1 MNDSHTIHARVH
13 TLARLRAQA
22 MRDQAIADFW
32 GGLVTRLQTAAA
44 RLPALHVRTLRMEG

>member
-1 MNDSHTIHARVH
+1 MNDSHTIHERVH